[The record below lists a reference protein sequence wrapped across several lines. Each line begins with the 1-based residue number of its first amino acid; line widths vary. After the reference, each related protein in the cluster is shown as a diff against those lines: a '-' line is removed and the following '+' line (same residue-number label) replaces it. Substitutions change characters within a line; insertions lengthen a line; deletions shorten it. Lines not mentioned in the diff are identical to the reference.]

1 MEKRKG
7 KGYWCYLVPKRR
19 KPSRNRVGMELGT
32 CYIPGSHGG
41 DTQQRLLLCFS
52 AVHHWEQPMW
62 SLSSWL
68 VSVKGLTW
76 GPAGAH
82 LNCWKH
88 EEGRKGERACRAW
101 SCWSRIPKLET
112 EQGFGLCWRCCSRV
126 SIPNPGHLR
135 RGKAAAEGVKQLP
148 LSWIQ
153 PCKVKPSQAGP
164 RNCSWLW
171 QGKGHPQCIP
181 KAAAPMGCAPS
192 VWNSTCGMCW
202 NYLEEP
208 LPGAVCSQ
216 GL

>member
-1 MEKRKG
+1 MLPGAKTQETEQKQSWDG
-7 KGYWCYLVPKRR
+7 AGNMLH
-19 KPSRNRVGMELGT
+19 SRISWWGHPAEAPALFLCCASLGAAHVEPVLLAGQCEGTDLGPCRSTPELLEAR
-32 CYIPGSHGG
+32 GG
-41 DTQQRLLLCFS
+41 QER
-52 AVHHWEQPMW
+52 
-62 SLSSWL
+62 
-68 VSVKGLTW
+68 
-76 GPAGAH
+76 
-82 LNCWKH
+82 
-88 EEGRKGERACRAW
+88 GRASRAW

-202 NYLEEP
+202 KHLEEP